1 MNLIEK
7 VAIVTGGASG
17 LGLATVKNFIEN
29 GAKVMI
35 ADINE
40 EGEKIAWDFGASF
53 VKVDVTKEEDIKLM
67 VTKTVE
73 QYGKLDIAVAS
84 AGVSL
89 GPGNIVEVDYDKW
102 LKVNDINYNGTF
114 LTNKYAMAQMLKQGS
129 GGAIINIASMF
140 GLVGVPSHA
149 PYSGSKGGVVNLTRA
164 AGTSHA
170 KHNIRVNAVCPGVIA
185 TPLIS
190 EETRRVFAEKHP
202 MGRIG
207 QPEEVANVINF
218 LASDA
223 ASFVTGACIAV
234 DGGYTAI

>member
-40 EGEKIAWDFGASF
+40 EGEKIAEDLGASF
-53 VKVDVTKEEDIKLM
+53 VKVDVTKEEDIKFM

-114 LTNKYAMAQMLKQGS
+114 LTNKYAIAQMLKQGS
-129 GGAIINIASMF
+129 AGAIINVASMF

-185 TPLIS
+185 TPLTS

>member
-7 VAIVTGGASG
+7 VAIVTGGVSG
-17 LGLATVKNFIEN
+17 IGLATVKNFIEN
-29 GAKVMI
+29 GAKIMI

-40 EGEKIAWDFGASF
+40 EGEKIAWDLGASF

-114 LTNKYAMAQMLKQGS
+114 LTNKYAIAQMLKQGS
-129 GGAIINIASMF
+129 GGAVINVASMF

-185 TPLIS
+185 TPLTS
-190 EETRRVFAEKHP
+190 EETRRIFAEKHP

-218 LASDA
+218 LASEA

>member
-17 LGLATVKNFIEN
+17 IGLATVKNFIEN

-40 EGEKIAWDFGASF
+40 EGEKISRDLGASF
-53 VKVDVTKEEDIKLM
+53 IKVDVTKEENIKMM

-89 GPGNIVEVDYDKW
+89 GPGNIVEVNYDKW

-114 LTNKYAMAQMLKQGS
+114 LTNKYVIAQMLKQGS
-129 GGAIINIASMF
+129 GGAIINVASMF

-170 KHNIRVNAVCPGVIA
+170 RNNIRVNAVCPGVIA
-185 TPLIS
+185 TPLTS
-190 EETRRVFAEKHP
+190 EETRMAFAEKHP

-223 ASFVTGACIAV
+223 ASFVTGSCIAV